1 MKKVL
6 SIGLA
11 MLAFFPMSV
20 GAKELFVDSPNGKIS
35 VTVSIDSVISWS
47 ARCADTEIIAPSEIS
62 MTFRDGEVIGR
73 NPKLRKSTVE
83 NVDETIDAV
92 LYKKKKVAD
101 RYNELKMQFRN
112 YALYFRAYDDGIAYR
127 WETNFK
133 SKIPVVVQVE
143 KAEFCF
149 AGENHDVTVGYVRAE
164 RDVRF
169 LAGFRPHSR
178 GNAQW
183 YKGGYYRCRFG
194 RLSGYVFEEDGRH
207 PIVGRFR
214 TVCDEGSS
222 RRS

>member
-149 AGENHDVTVGYVRAE
+149 A
-164 RDVRF
+164 
-169 LAGFRPHSR
+169 
-178 GNAQW
+178 
-183 YKGGYYRCRFG
+183 
-194 RLSGYVFEEDGRH
+194 
-207 PIVGRFR
+207 
-214 TVCDEGSS
+214 
-222 RRS
+222 